1 MKRLS
6 LFLIAFICVMLLFS
20 SKAFSQGGNVIDI
33 PITEKGDT
41 LQRPNRSAPIL
52 ILEGTYDPLQNEVLL
67 SSYGNTLGLLE
78 VCLRNESTC
87 EYKFAYMETSDQTSI
102 PISGSPGYYTI
113 TIYTEDDRVFWGEFW
128 INI

>member
-6 LFLIAFICVMLLFS
+6 LFLTAFIGFMLLFP

-52 ILEGTYDPLQNEVLL
+52 ILEG
-67 SSYGNTLGLLE
+67 
-78 VCLRNESTC
+78 
-87 EYKFAYMETSDQTSI
+87 MTSLMQR
-102 PISGSPGYYTI
+102 I
-113 TIYTEDDRVFWGEFW
+113 TNKMNLYR
-128 INI
+128 